1 VTNAFHAAYERE
13 YTYRLDAAVELIGV
27 HLIARADIGKLEP
40 VRLPKKARPLA
51 ETLKG
56 QRQVDYAL
64 EGIHAADI
72 YNGDLLEPGMTF
84 AGPAVIET
92 KGTTV
97 LVHPGNQVSMD
108 DYGNIHIH
116 LG

>member
-1 VTNAFHAAYERE
+1 M
-13 YTYRLDAAVELIGV
+13 
-27 HLIARADIGKLEP
+27 
-40 VRLPKKARPLA
+40 
-51 ETLKG
+51 
-56 QRQVDYAL
+56 
-64 EGIHAADI
+64 

-84 AGPAVIET
+84 TGPAVIET

>member
-1 VTNAFHAAYERE
+1 MEAVG
-13 YTYRLDAAVELIGV
+13 DAAGGQTAPAAEKQRDPQRREQADQATADQPPPWAERTGYATVAPDPTSTAWCLSLYELPMPDVNSGQAI
-27 HLIARADIGKLEP
+27 
-40 VRLPKKARPLA
+40 
-51 ETLKG
+51 TLSN
-56 QRQVDYAL
+56 QLRD
-64 EGIHAADI
+64 
-72 YNGDLLEPGMTF
+72 
-84 AGPAVIET
+84 